1 MSKVNFLL
9 IYRIALMSIA
19 CGAILNKSPVYKNH
33 RRIGFQD
40 TSASQSINNYE
51 QPPTAYDEKTHTY
64 NTYLPPSS
72 YGYGP
77 AAPMPSQS
85 SSNEY
90 SNTQVHST
98 YGPPSYS
105 YYPHSSYGPPT
116 AAPYPYYPTAPQQ
129 PYEIDQKSHEGFFL
143 KLIKKFDL
151 VLMSKILLKLIIF
164 KKIVKFIAVICLL
177 LFLPALKKKFESIGG
192 GYNEDE
198 DRKYRILD
206 SYGHVDSKIKEIAN
220 FALTAIE
227 GFESHQI
234 PWCVGDSEFYCRVQY
249 MLDQID
255 SRYPGNRILSLW
267 FPALTTTTTTT
278 TASTPTNTTEN
289 ESLEVHFN
297 DYITDSN
304 EKMSSIENAN

>member
-1 MSKVNFLL
+1 MLTDDIYQKPNPFYTKKPNNNVKTDLKVHL
-9 IYRIALMSIA
+9 Y
-19 CGAILNKSPVYKNH
+19 PVYKPKHNESYDSV
-33 RRIGFQD
+33 QD

-85 SSNEY
+85 SSSEY

-164 KKIVKFIAVICLL
+164 KKIEIPF
-177 LFLPALKKKFESIGG
+177 
-192 GYNEDE
+192 Y
-198 DRKYRILD
+198 
-206 SYGHVDSKIKEIAN
+206 VDTK
-220 FALTAIE
+220 
-227 GFESHQI
+227 QM
-234 PWCVGDSEFYCRVQY
+234 YQ
-249 MLDQID
+249 QQ
-255 SRYPGNRILSLW
+255 
-267 FPALTTTTTTT
+267 
-278 TASTPTNTTEN
+278 
-289 ESLEVHFN
+289 
-297 DYITDSN
+297 
-304 EKMSSIENAN
+304 